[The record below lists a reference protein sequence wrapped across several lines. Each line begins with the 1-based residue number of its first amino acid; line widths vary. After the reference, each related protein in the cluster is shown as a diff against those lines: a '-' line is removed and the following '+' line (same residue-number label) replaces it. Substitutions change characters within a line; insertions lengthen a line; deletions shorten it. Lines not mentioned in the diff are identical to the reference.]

1 MKYKYL
7 TKINGAI
14 KLFSNDF
21 EMPKI
26 ENALTA
32 WIHASKYLNWKLKCI
47 EIPFATDEDAFD
59 IIKDIDLIGENEF
72 IDVTEITDIK
82 YSNYLDTEKTKPNFL
97 AYYIEPIEDVNDIL
111 FDLIGDLQ
119 VGHNKEYILNKYVI
133 SRKLI

>member
-21 EMPKI
+21 EIPKI

-97 AYYIEPIEDVNDIL
+97 AYYREPKR
-111 FDLIGDLQ
+111 F
-119 VGHNKEYILNKYVI
+119 EYLN
-133 SRKLI
+133 